1 MSLENKVNNM
11 ITVYSKQRCGKCDE
25 VKHYLE
31 SKGHVFKSVDI
42 TNDLVKLQ
50 ELRTKYVGSGFPV
63 VEFIDETIAGDLD
76 AIKAKADTLN

>member
-1 MSLENKVNNM
+1 M

-42 TNDLVKLQ
+42 TNDLIKLQ
-50 ELRTKYVGSGFPV
+50 EFRTKYVGSGFPV
-63 VEFIDETIAGDLD
+63 VDFDSETIAGDVE

>member
-1 MSLENKVNNM
+1 M

-31 SKGHVFKSVDI
+31 SKGHVFTSKDI
-42 TNDLVKLQ
+42 TNDLILLNKF
-50 ELRTKYVGSGFPV
+50 RTENPGAGFPV
-63 VEFIDETIAGDLD
+63 VDFGNGETIAGDVE

>member
-1 MSLENKVNNM
+1 M
-11 ITVYSKQRCGKCDE
+11 ITLYSKQKCPKCDE

-42 TNDLVKLQ
+42 TNDLITLQ
-50 ELRTKYVGSGFPV
+50 RLRNENPRMGFPV
-63 VEFIDETIAGDLD
+63 VEFDDITIAGDVE